1 MILMVNLQIFVSNT
15 IDLFQKLDIKQHMLI
30 GSEGGTVKKLNSK
43 LIPKR
48 FGKHHIGVHKSK
60 NESDLDELETA

>member
-1 MILMVNLQIFVSNT
+1 
-15 IDLFQKLDIKQHMLI
+15 MLI